1 MSGKKEKL
9 ARKENPIR
17 DYTKEQNDRCMPVA
31 IKIMQV
37 MIAKG
42 TLPEN
47 TLSTKVEKDDMYFE
61 MMKEIHPI
69 LMEGNI
75 DFEKDMEY
83 ISQMIGSS
91 LYVLVEAI
99 KGSLNKNLDYLR
111 NSIFNLDDNTDEIIT
126 VKMLS
131 DAVVRR
137 KQIRE
142 AVTKIIAEPYTE

>member
-1 MSGKKEKL
+1 M
-9 ARKENPIR
+9 RKDNPIR

-31 IKIMQV
+31 IEIMKV

-69 LMEGNI
+69 LMAGKI

-91 LYVLVEAI
+91 LYVLVEGI

-111 NSIFNLDDNTDEIIT
+111 NSLFNLDDNTDEIIT
-126 VKMLS
+126 VEMLS
-131 DAVVRR
+131 NAVVRR

-142 AVTKIIAEPYTE
+142 AVAKIVAEPLVEDTK